1 MRLLKPFFFV
11 FLIAC
16 GPKPDKELVIG
27 TWDLVSFQP
36 SSDSDPMAIEPQSI
50 ASHSYEFGED
60 GKWVKG
66 EATGEYSLNPKTGK
80 LGIRG
85 TIEDLGPYELIWK
98 YELRNDSL
106 TLKSTIKDE
115 QVTNVYLR
123 RADQE

>member
-1 MRLLKPFFFV
+1 MRSLKPLLLV
-11 FLIAC
+11 LLIAC

-36 SSDSDPMAIEPQSI
+36 SSDSDPMSIEAQSP

-66 EATGEYSLNPKTGK
+66 EASGEYSLNPKTGK

-85 TIEDLGPYELIWK
+85 TIEDLGPYEVIWS
-98 YELRNDSL
+98 YELNKDSL
-106 TLKSTIKDE
+106 TLKSTIKDD
-115 QVTNVYLR
+115 QVTNIYLR
-123 RADQE
+123 RSEQ